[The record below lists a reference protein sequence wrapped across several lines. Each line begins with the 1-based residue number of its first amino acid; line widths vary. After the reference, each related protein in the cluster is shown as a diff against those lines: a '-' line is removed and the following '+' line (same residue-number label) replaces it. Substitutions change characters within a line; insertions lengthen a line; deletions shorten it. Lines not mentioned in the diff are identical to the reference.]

1 MGHKVNPKIIRLGI
15 TRDWDSKWYASK
27 KTYTKLLHQDL
38 EIEKLIFT
46 QMKEEGVA
54 QVEIMRTQGKVIIN
68 IHTSKPGIVI
78 GRGGETIEKLKDT
91 LSKKFKETFA
101 INIKEIKRP
110 MLDARIVGDNLAVQV
125 EKRVSYRRASKMAIE
140 KTMEAGAIGVKI
152 YLGGRLNGVEI
163 SRGEYFSKGKIP
175 LQTFRA
181 NIDYASVT
189 AYTTYGKIG
198 IKVWIY
204 KGDVFKKDMAAKLLE
219 QIEEIK
225 QS

>member
-38 EIEKLIFT
+38 EIEKLIYK

-68 IHTSKPGIVI
+68 IHTSKPGVVI

-101 INIKEIKRP
+101 INIKKIKKP
-110 MLDARIVGDNLAVQV
+110 ILDARIVGDNLAVQV

-140 KTMEAGAIGVKI
+140 KTMEAGAIGGKI

-163 SRGEYFSKGKIP
+163 SRGEFFSKGKIP

-204 KGDVFKKDMAAKLLE
+204 KGDVFKKDMEAKLLE

-225 QS
+225 Q

>member
-27 KTYTKLLHQDL
+27 KTYVKLLHQDL
-38 EIEKLIFT
+38 EIEKLIFK
-46 QMKEEGVA
+46 QMKEEGVS

-101 INIKEIKRP
+101 INIKEIKKP

-189 AYTTYGKIG
+189 AHTTYGKIG